1 MDILCHSSS
10 CSRHSRPSY
19 GLLLWSCLFLSTLS
33 ASNLVVRVFRFEQ
46 CHECRAIIARQ
57 PRAVD
62 AEIMFLS
69 VVCETKVR
77 RVSRSR
83 FHAGP
88 VWRSNCR
95 LWSSSRPRAIDRKH
109 TTCQT
114 TCRASS
120 WHLLKIPC
128 RDVTSHSSWWRFD
141 DRFSRLGVEMN
152 LSKRC
157 DTLKPVPQ
165 SGGEWERCT

>member
-1 MDILCHSSS
+1 MDILCHSSY
-10 CSRHSRPSY
+10 CSQHSRPSY

-95 LWSSSRPRAIDRKH
+95 LCSSRPRAIDPKY

-141 DRFSRLGVEMN
+141 DRLSILGVEMN
-152 LSKRC
+152 LFKSLWH
-157 DTLKPVPQ
+157 T
-165 SGGEWERCT
+165 